1 MSKIA
6 DISPAKRPKAAGK
19 KSSRKIAGL
28 SAVRLKRIIGRLMST
43 LEKDVD
49 SSRGSVTELL
59 KLLQLYQELTAEKVK
74 EVEVRWVDRL
84 PPDSESEQ

>member
-1 MSKIA
+1 M
-6 DISPAKRPKAAGK
+6 
-19 KSSRKIAGL
+19 
-28 SAVRLKRIIGRLMST
+28 RLKRIIGRLMST

>member
-1 MSKIA
+1 
-6 DISPAKRPKAAGK
+6 
-19 KSSRKIAGL
+19 
-28 SAVRLKRIIGRLMST
+28 VRLKRIIGRLMST

>member
-6 DISPAKRPKAAGK
+6 DISPAKRPKTAEK

-28 SAVRLKRIIGRLMST
+28 SAVRLKRIIGRLMTT